1 MQRKLL
7 FYLALI
13 CFSSLTV
20 QAQKNDT
27 IYLRNGDRITG
38 ELKKFEYGLLNLS
51 TDAMKTISIEFDE
64 INSIHSAKY
73 FEIRLNSGTKYF
85 GRLKKSNVMST
96 VEIITVT
103 DTVSKRLWDI
113 VLIVPIKR
121 SFFQKIDGSLDL
133 GLTYTKASDI
143 FQYSLNTKVT
153 YRTTYYATQLKFESL
168 QTDDGSELSKNNT
181 LGFTVSHFLPHK
193 WQTNI
198 SVQVQQNTQL
208 DLDYRLQAGYGVGY
222 DVART
227 NSVRFNV
234 QGGVV
239 ANQEKTIA
247 NTTTSENLEVL
258 LGAQVKWFKHRS
270 PKVDVTSGLELYP
283 SVTNF
288 GRVRLEYDISAK
300 YELIKDLYLNV
311 QLYENYDNQ
320 PSKDADPL
328 NDWGIITSIGFTF

>member
-168 QTDDGSELSKNNT
+168 QTDDGTELSKNNT

>member
-7 FYLALI
+7 FYLAMI

-20 QAQKNDT
+20 RAQKNDT

-51 TDAMKTISIEFDE
+51 TDAMKTISIEFDK

-73 FEIRLNSGTKYF
+73 FEIRLNSGQKYF
-85 GRLKKSNVMST
+85 GRLKKSNVLST
-96 VEIITVT
+96 LDIITVT

-168 QTDDGSELSKNNT
+168 QTDDGTELSKNNT

-193 WQTNI
+193 
-198 SVQVQQNTQL
+198 TQL
-208 DLDYRLQAGYGVGY
+208 AWKKSFRTKNHLRLQL
-222 DVART
+222 
-227 NSVRFNV
+227 
-234 QGGVV
+234 
-239 ANQEKTIA
+239 K
-247 NTTTSENLEVL
+247 
-258 LGAQVKWFKHRS
+258 
-270 PKVDVTSGLELYP
+270 
-283 SVTNF
+283 
-288 GRVRLEYDISAK
+288 
-300 YELIKDLYLNV
+300 
-311 QLYENYDNQ
+311 
-320 PSKDADPL
+320 
-328 NDWGIITSIGFTF
+328 